1 VTGGG
6 VSDSDMPSLPWT
18 TRQDVSSVEDTSLA
32 ALLAGSGLPADADP
46 ELRPVADVL
55 AELTARPA
63 GDELTGLAAA
73 QAEFRHHVFSP
84 AQVRQSPHRRPGRL
98 VSRLG
103 LKIGAAA
110 AVVAMGLGG
119 AAAVA
124 YAGALPSSW
133 QQFAHQ
139 TIGAPAHVAGRDTPA
154 GKSATRS
161 AAHFRHTAGQTHRG
175 RPPAGR
181 PPAGLRFLPHARPP
195 LPAGLPVTWPF
206 PHRSGLPGAPLV
218 RRAFDRPARTE
229 RLRPLVRA

>member
-6 VSDSDMPSLPWT
+6 VSGSDMPNLPWT

-32 ALLAGSGLPADADP
+32 ALLAGRGLPADADP

-73 QAEFRHHVFSP
+73 QAEFRRHIVSP

-161 AAHFRHTAGQTHRG
+161 AAHFRHPADQTHRG
-175 RPPAGR
+175 RPA
-181 PPAGLRFLPHARPP
+181 AALRFLPHARPP

-206 PHRSGLPGAPLV
+206 PHRSGLPGARLA
-218 RRAFDRPARTE
+218 RNAFFRPARTE
-229 RLRPLVRA
+229 RLRPLDRA